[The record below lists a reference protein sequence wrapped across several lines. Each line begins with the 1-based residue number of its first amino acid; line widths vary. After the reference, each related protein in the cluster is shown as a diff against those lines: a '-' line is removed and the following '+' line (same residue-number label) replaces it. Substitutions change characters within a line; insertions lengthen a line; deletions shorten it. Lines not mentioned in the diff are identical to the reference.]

1 MSSVLHKKGDIM
13 NKEYKKLFGAN
24 IREIR
29 KRQNLTQEEL
39 VTKMQLIG
47 IDMTR
52 SALAKIE
59 SAQRHAYPDEIK
71 ALKTALDVSYDELF
85 DFKTDKK

>member
-1 MSSVLHKKGDIM
+1 M

-29 KRQNLTQEEL
+29 NKKNLTQEEL

-47 IDMTR
+47 TDMTR
-52 SALAKIE
+52 SAFAKIE

-71 ALKTALDVSYDELF
+71 AIKTALNVSYDELF
-85 DFKTDKK
+85 DFETDEK